1 MLTASVAVSLAQ
13 AAEAP
18 PVTETV
24 LDNGL
29 RILVL
34 EDHRSPIATI
44 QMWYRVGSRNEIP
57 GATGLAHFLEQTNSG
72 WRRLTSLMETV
83 VFALRP

>member
-1 MLTASVAVSLAQ
+1 MPFRHALKACALAVMCLAVSFAQ

-34 EDHRSPIATI
+34 EDHRSPIAT
-44 QMWYRVGSRNEIP
+44 V
-57 GATGLAHFLEQTNSG
+57 QT
-72 WRRLTSLMETV
+72 
-83 VFALRP
+83 